1 MEYPLVQRLLD
12 VKFDT
17 KRFVSLVTHGG
28 KDFPDKEGRKFIAD
42 HFDIT
47 IQASILYVVVVF
59 GTKFF
64 MRNRQPFSLFVPLN
78 IWNFILAAFSIMGMI
93 KLSSE
98 FWTTLFEKG
107 FQSECLPYSFFYSI
121 YISSVID

>member
-1 MEYPLVQRLLD
+1 MNLNVVVVVAAAALSCPFRLLY
-12 VKFDT
+12 V
-17 KRFVSLVTHGG
+17 RF
-28 KDFPDKEGRKFIAD
+28 
-42 HFDIT
+42 
-47 IQASILYVVVVF
+47 QASILYVVVVF

-78 IWNFILAAFSIMGMI
+78 IWNFILAAFSIMGNI

-107 FQSECLPYSFFYSI
+107 FQSECLPYSLFYSI
-121 YISSVID
+121 YISIPI